1 MERKRKLHYV
11 FDTDCGGVGARA
23 RFWVKKGSFEPSCEV
38 GYGPGCF
45 FINRQSKVKI
55 GSYSHVF
62 NSEDTFMERR
72 GITTITGN
80 TL

>member
-1 MERKRKLHYV
+1 MRELDLHAGEEASDSINYR
-11 FDTDCGGVGARA
+11 FDLIPCSLNGCND
-23 RFWVKKGSFEPSCEV
+23 
-38 GYGPGCF
+38 GPGCF

-72 GITTITGN
+72 GVATVTGN